1 MQINQI
7 THSILNA
14 AYRVHTELGPGLL
27 ESAYENCLAYE
38 LRQDEIYVETQK
50 PLPLVYKEVRLEC
63 GYRVDLFV
71 ENEVVVEIK
80 ATDGINDL
88 HLAQTLTYLKLLKKE
103 IGLIL
108 NFNVKSLKQGIK
120 RVINT
125 PR

>member
-1 MQINQI
+1 MDLNKI

-38 LRQDEIYVETQK
+38 LEQDEIYVETQK
-50 PLPLVYKEVRLEC
+50 PPPLVYKEVKLEC

-71 ENEVVVEIK
+71 ENEVVIEIK

-88 HLAQTLTYLKLLKKE
+88 LLAQTLTYLKLLNKE

-125 PR
+125 P

>member
-1 MQINQI
+1 MRQNEI

-38 LRQDEIYVETQK
+38 LRQDGIFVETQK
-50 PLPLVYKEVRLEC
+50 PLPLVYKEVKLEC

-71 ENEVVVEIK
+71 EKEVVVEIK

-88 HLAQTLTYLKLLKKE
+88 HLAQTLTYLKLLNKE
-103 IGLIL
+103 IGMIL

-120 RVINT
+120 RVINS
-125 PR
+125 P